1 MAFGRV
7 FRRPAANL
15 ALPMFSEIMKVIGK
29 RPHLFQ
35 IRVTLG
41 LVTYRA
47 FHTPQIIASGSA
59 V

>member
-1 MAFGRV
+1 
-7 FRRPAANL
+7 
-15 ALPMFSEIMKVIGK
+15 MKVIGK

-41 LVTYRA
+41 LVTDRT